1 MGLERWQ
8 GSGAGWFWMKP
19 FAMAAALLI
28 LAAPIAFAGP
38 AVALK
43 KPLRAA
49 TAKAPSVAP
58 PAIEPKA
65 PYEAYVVVDAADGRV
80 LEGLNVNLVWPQASL
95 TKLMLACVVMDKVNR
110 GEADLSD
117 TVKITKAAESMGGSQ
132 VFLKAGEIFTL
143 EELMSAA
150 LIESANDAAFAVAEH
165 TAGSAEA
172 FVELMN
178 RKARALGLLD
188 TEYFCVHGLPPVHGD
203 SPNVTTCRDM
213 AMLALEALRHPK
225 ILEWTSTEQATFRN
239 GTLVMTN
246 KNKLVGKMPE
256 VDGLKTGFTRKSGFN
271 IVATARNGDRRLIM
285 VVLGSPEGRIR
296 DGFAAEKLREYLTN

>member
-1 MGLERWQ
+1 
-8 GSGAGWFWMKP
+8 MKP
-19 FAMAAALLI
+19 LAMAAALLI

-58 PAIEPKA
+58 AVIEPKA
-65 PYEAYVVVDAADGRV
+65 PYEAYAVVDAADGRV
-80 LEGLNVNLVWPQASL
+80 LEGLNVNRVWPQASL

-110 GEADLSD
+110 GELRLSE
-117 TVKITKAAESMGGSQ
+117 TVKINKAAESMGGSQ

-143 EELMSAA
+143 EELMAAA

-172 FVELMN
+172 FVDLMN
-178 RKARALGLLD
+178 RKARALGLRD
-188 TEYFCVHGLPPVHGD
+188 TEYFGVHGLPPANGD
-203 SPNVTTCRDM
+203 SPNVTTCSDM
-213 AMLALEALRHPK
+213 AMLALEALKHPK
-225 ILEWTSTEQATFRN
+225 ILEWTSTEQTTFRN